1 MPRTKKSET
10 VSAPAPSTTE
20 EVAPV
25 AVEAT
30 NEVVEQQVDIEV
42 SEEVS
47 LSVAFTDILTQLNSF
62 RSQITSLSAQLRSV
76 RSRAEREIR
85 QAQKTSKKRK
95 ATNRKPSGFVKPA
108 LISTELA
115 AFLSK
120 PKGTEMARTEV
131 TREINAYIREH
142 NLQNPENRR
151 FIVPD
156 AKLRKLLKLKK
167 EDELSYFNLQ
177 KFMSP
182 HFTKVEAPATA

>member
-10 VSAPAPSTTE
+10 VPAPTTE
-20 EVAPV
+20 EVATV

-30 NEVVEQQVDIEV
+30 NEVVEQHVDVEV

-47 LSVAFTDILTQLNSF
+47 LSTAFTDMLTQLNAF
-62 RSQITSLSAQLRSV
+62 RSQLTSLSSQLRSV

-85 QAQKTSKKRK
+85 QAQKATKKRK

-108 LISTELA
+108 LISSELA

-167 EDELSYFNLQ
+167 EDDLSYFNLQ
-177 KFMSP
+177 KYMSP
-182 HFTKVEAPATA
+182 HFTKVEATATTTA